1 MSQYGVSG
9 RCRDKNKIFDCK
21 KVGNKRENI
30 DRYGGIILK
39 LIEHSVIYLNKR
51 KEIANKIEKQNM

>member
-9 RCRDKNKIFDCK
+9 RCRDKNKIFGCK
-21 KVGNKRENI
+21 KVGNKREKI

-39 LIEHSVIYLNKR
+39 LIEHSVIYLHKR
-51 KEIANKIEKQNM
+51 KQMANNIEKENK